1 MRRTVDR
8 KIKMSILAEKPIN
21 APASGKY
28 GSAQAGQK
36 NSVFPDLK
44 SPDEIGRIS
53 PQRPL
58 SNFWADFHSHR
69 HESVSKLKGVSEKVT
84 KLYRNFVVA
93 GDE

>member
-1 MRRTVDR
+1 MCRTVDR
-8 KIKMSILAEKPIN
+8 KIEMSILAEKPIN
-21 APASGKY
+21 PPASGKC

-58 SNFWADFHSHR
+58 NNFWAELLSPR
-69 HESVSKLKGVSEKVT
+69 HESVSKIKGISEKVT
-84 KLYRNFVVA
+84 KLYRNFMVA